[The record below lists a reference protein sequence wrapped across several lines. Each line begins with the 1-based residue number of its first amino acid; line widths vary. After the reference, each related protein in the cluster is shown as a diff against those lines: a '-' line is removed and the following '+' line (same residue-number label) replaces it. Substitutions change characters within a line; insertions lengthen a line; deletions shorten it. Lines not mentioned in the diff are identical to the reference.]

1 MNLHVAR
8 NMLTSRRQDWLRPH
22 LPWLPEGLY
31 RTYLSKR
38 K

>member
-8 NMLTSRRQDWLRPH
+8 NLLTVRRQDWLRPH
-22 LPWLPEGLY
+22 LAWLPENLY
-31 RTYLSKR
+31 RTYLTLR